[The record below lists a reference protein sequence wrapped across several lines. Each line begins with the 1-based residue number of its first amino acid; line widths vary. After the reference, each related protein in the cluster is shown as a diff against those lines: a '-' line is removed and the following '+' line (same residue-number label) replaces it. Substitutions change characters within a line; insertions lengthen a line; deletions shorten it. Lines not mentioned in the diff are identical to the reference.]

1 MILLLGGT
9 SELSAIAAALAE
21 AGFAVLVSTATDEPL
36 ELAPHPNIERRS
48 GRLDDS
54 AMLALIAARSI
65 RAIVDATHPYA
76 TAAHATADQAARQ
89 AGIPCIRFVRE
100 GGIGPQEGVHFAADH
115 ERAAALAFSFGRPVL
130 LTTGANHLAPYARDA
145 TTTGLRLV
153 ARVLPRAESVEAC
166 HQAGIADEN
175 IVAAR
180 GPFSLEQN
188 LQQIR
193 RYGIGVLV
201 TKDSGPAGGVEAKL
215 EAARQEHCQVVVVA
229 RPAPPPQHSATTV
242 EQLVRS
248 VKAATESAPRDDA
261 TQRRGE
267 TENTRD

>member
-9 SELSAIAAALAE
+9 SELSAIATALAE

-48 GRLDDS
+48 GRLDES
-54 AMLALIAARSI
+54 AMLAMIAARGI

-115 ERAAALAFSFGRPVL
+115 ERAAALAFSFGKPVL
-130 LTTGANHLAPYARDA
+130 LTTGANHLAPYAREA
-145 TTTGLRLV
+145 ARSGLRLV
-153 ARVLPRAESVEAC
+153 ARVLPRAESIEAC

-193 RYGIGVLV
+193 QYGIGVLV

-215 EAARQEHCQVVVVA
+215 EAARRQRCQVVVVA
-229 RPAPPPQHSATTV
+229 RPAAPPDHGATTV
-242 EQLVRS
+242 EQVIRN
-248 VKAATESAPRDDA
+248 VKAKIGSAPA
-261 TQRRGE
+261 E
-267 TENTRD
+267 EE